1 MRRRL
6 VIVVSA
12 LLLGTPAGAL
22 AQQPLA
28 LVDQTL
34 AWRDRDTLA
43 PAGPVLEVAEAHTA
57 PVMGPGGQRF
67 ALGVS
72 SPGEPGIPTTG
83 RGRVGLWVVDAQRLQ
98 LQRQVRAG
106 IAAEAVVFP
115 GMIGA
120 VLQDGA
126 LLVVDPDSGRIISRR
141 QVGFSFGTPDGV
153 HVAGRGVLVNE
164 VRRGRGVEV
173 VVVSASG
180 RVQTRFVRLPGVRR
194 TVALTA
200 GDGRAYIVG
209 HRRIAVLDPRT
220 LRVSTRRFDGA
231 GTSAAFADGALA
243 VGGPRGLSLYDT
255 TTWRALAQDDHSTH
269 VFTSDGT
276 FIASGDGRVKALTR
290 DGRTEWSTAGN
301 AVAVA
306 AGRVYAS
313 PAVLDTLTGE
323 RVGTHPRTHTMLR
336 VIDVTTPSR

>member
-6 VIVVSA
+6 AIAVSA
-12 LLLGTPAGAL
+12 LVLGAPGGAL
-22 AQQPLA
+22 AQQPLG

-43 PAGPVLEVAEAHTA
+43 PAGPVIEVAEAHTA
-57 PVMGPGGQRF
+57 PVMGPGGRRF

-72 SPGEPGIPTTG
+72 SPGEPGIPSTG
-83 RGRVGLWVVDAQRLQ
+83 RGRVGLLVVDAQRLPV
-98 LQRQVRAG
+98 QRQVRAG
-106 IAAEAVVFP
+106 IVAEAVVFP

-126 LLVVDPDSGRIISRR
+126 LLVVDPDNGRIVSRR
-141 QVGFSFGTPDGV
+141 HVGYSAGTPDGV

-180 RVQTRFVRLPGVRR
+180 RVRTRFVRLPGVRR

-200 GDGRAYIVG
+200 GHGRAYIVG
-209 HRRIAVLDPRT
+209 HRRIAVLDPTT
-220 LRVSTRRFDGA
+220 LRVATRRFDGTA
-231 GTSAAFADGALA
+231 TSAAYADGALV
-243 VGGPRGLSLYDT
+243 VGGPRGLRLYDT
-255 TTWRALAQDDHSTH
+255 TTWRALAQDEGSTH
-269 VFTSDGT
+269 VYASGGT
-276 FIASGDGRVKALTR
+276 FIASGEGRVTAHAR
-290 DGRTEWSTAGN
+290 DGQALWRAAGN

-313 PAVLDTLTGE
+313 PAVLDATTGE
-323 RVGTHPRTHTMLR
+323 RVGTHPQTHTVLR
-336 VIDVTTPSR
+336 VVDATTPPR

>member
-43 PAGPVLEVAEAHTA
+43 PAGPVIEVAEAHTA
-57 PVMGPGGQRF
+57 PVMGPDGQRF

-72 SPGEPGIPTTG
+72 SPGEPGIPSTG
-83 RGRVGLWVVDAQRLQ
+83 RGRVGLWVVDARRLQ
-98 LQRQVRAG
+98 VQRQVRAG

-126 LLVVDPDSGRIISRR
+126 LLVVDPDDGRIVSRR
-141 QVGFSFGTPDGV
+141 HVGYSPGTPGGAL
-153 HVAGRGVLVNE
+153 VAGRGVLVNE

-180 RVQTRFVRLPGVRR
+180 RVRTRFVRLPGVRR

-255 TTWRALAQDDHSTH
+255 TTWRALAQDKRSTH
-269 VFTSDGT
+269 VYASGGT
-276 FIASGDGRVKALTR
+276 IIASGDGRVTAR
-290 DGRTEWSTAGN
+290 SRAGRAIWSTAGD
-301 AVAVA
+301 AAAVA

-313 PAVLDTLTGE
+313 PAVLDAATGE
-323 RVGTHPRTHTMLR
+323 RVGTHPQTHTVLR
-336 VIDVTTPSR
+336 VVDATTRSR